1 MSRTYGYKMFDATM
15 SVWKQYEHDCYMHK
29 IAPRPHEK
37 FKYVR
42 FLSINDAIVKIKN
55 IFIPL
60 GHEKLAKI
68 TWQLE
73 EEQTLLIKKVEFSS
87 DMDSELYQQA
97 VERAWA
103 LGGHLDQR
111 VEQIYY
117 D

>member
-1 MSRTYGYKMFDATM
+1 MIRTYGYKMFDVTM
-15 SVWKQYEHDCYMHK
+15 SDWKQYIHDCYYHK
-29 IAPRPHEK
+29 IAYQPNNK

-55 IFIPL
+55 IFIPPA
-60 GHEKLAKI
+60 HENLAKI

-73 EEQTLLIKKVEFSS
+73 EERTLLIKKIEFSS

>member
-1 MSRTYGYKMFDATM
+1 MIRKYGYKMFDATM
-15 SVWKQYEHDCYMHK
+15 STWKQYVRDCYNYK
-29 IAPRPHEK
+29 IAHQPNKK

-42 FLSINDAIVKIKN
+42 FLSIDDAIVKIKN
-55 IFIPL
+55 IFIPPA
-60 GHEKLAKI
+60 HEKLARI
-68 TWQLE
+68 SWQLA

>member
-1 MSRTYGYKMFDATM
+1 MIRTYGYKMFDATM
-15 SVWKQYEHDCYMHK
+15 YVWNQYVRDCYNHK
-29 IAPRPHEK
+29 MAHQPNKK

-42 FLSINDAIVKIKN
+42 FLSINDAILKIKN
-55 IFIPL
+55 IFIPPA
-60 GHEKLAKI
+60 HEKLAKI

>member
-1 MSRTYGYKMFDATM
+1 MIRTYGYKMFDVTI
-15 SVWKQYEHDCYMHK
+15 SDWKDHVDDCYIHK
-29 IAPRPHEK
+29 IAHEPNKK

-42 FLSINDAIVKIKN
+42 FSSINDAIVKIKN
-55 IFIPL
+55 IFIPSA
-60 GHEKLAKI
+60 HEKLAQI
-68 TWQLE
+68 SWQLE
-73 EEQTLLIKKVEFSS
+73 EEQTLLIKKIKFSS
-87 DMDSELYQQA
+87 GSDSELYQQA

>member
-1 MSRTYGYKMFDATM
+1 
-15 SVWKQYEHDCYMHK
+15 MHK

-42 FLSINDAIVKIKN
+42 FLSINDAIVK
-55 IFIPL
+55 
-60 GHEKLAKI
+60 
-68 TWQLE
+68 
-73 EEQTLLIKKVEFSS
+73 IKKVEFSS